1 MRVEGRDRS
10 ALRCE
15 FKCRPIRANVSGIRK
30 IGNRFLIPR
39 ENSSFTLVS
48 PLDRRRK
55 DQRCLETQ
63 IVLRWGGGGDVLLF
77 RSIDEESWRSISF
90 PCFFENRSK
99 ENSVDILEGGIF
111 KENLRK
117 FRVASSGSRSLD

>member
-1 MRVEGRDRS
+1 M
-10 ALRCE
+10 RCE
-15 FKCRPIRANVSGIRK
+15 FKCRPIPARVNVSGIRK

-55 DQRCLETQ
+55 DQRWVSPDANPGPFSREEKEEMYCYFEG
-63 IVLRWGGGGDVLLF
+63 IE
-77 RSIDEESWRSISF
+77 IDEERSLSF
-90 PCFFENRSK
+90 LRFFENRSK
-99 ENSVDILEGGIF
+99 ENFTENSVDSLEAGIF

-117 FRVASSGSRSLD
+117 FRVTLSGLKSLD